1 MIKMI
6 KMIKM
11 IMMIST
17 DLYPRVTRGPG
28 AGTTCLPR
36 DHRWSGKSD
45 LLGRNSNTVLHLHFY
60 IPDLMWS
67 SVTCIP
73 EYKPL
78 IGPE

>member
-1 MIKMI
+1 MI

-17 DLYPRVTRGPG
+17 DLYPRVTCGPG

-45 LLGRNSNTVLHLHFY
+45 LLGRNSNTVLHLHFF
-60 IPDLMWS
+60 I
-67 SVTCIP
+67 
-73 EYKPL
+73 L
-78 IGPE
+78 IGQASVKCSVNHLHFDLTR